1 MADPLSLAAFG
12 VGAAM
17 NIASAIQAARL
28 QKRNEEALLA
38 QRSEIDRELYQGALE
53 NTGARAYL
61 KRLDEQRAD
70 ALKGVDNATVATGAT
85 AENVLAK
92 KDALNRAEGDAIGN
106 LLIQEEARKRGYIQD
121 KTVLTNAQMQ
131 MRNQQAQNWMTT
143 ASNVSESFG
152 SLAEAYLDNSKN
164 STEPEIEV
172 EPLKPSRAKV
182 DIPEPE
188 IKIPEPEIKIPDQSD
203 ERKVS
208 AFLSRMD
215 DWTRGINR

>member
-17 NIASAIQAARL
+17 NIASAIQAAKL
-28 QKRNEEALLA
+28 QKQNEAALLA

-92 KDALNRAEGDAIGN
+92 KDSLNRAEGDAIGN

-121 KTVLTNAQMQ
+121 KAALTTAQMQ

-143 ASNVSESFG
+143 SSNVSESFG
-152 SLAEAYLDNSKN
+152 NLAEAYLDNGKN
-164 STEPEIEV
+164 FIEPEIAV
-172 EPLKPSRAKV
+172 EPLKPIRVKA

-188 IKIPEPEIKIPDQSD
+188 IKIPEPEIKLDQSD
-203 ERKVS
+203 EIKAR
-208 AFLSRMD
+208 LNRMD